1 MRCMTLPFH
10 CTLLRSHLLYPQTHT
25 YPFIVLYWY
34 HISFIL
40 KHILTL
46 SLYFINIT
54 SPLSSNTYL
63 PFHCTL
69 LRSHLLYPQTHT
81 YTFIVLYWDHISFIL
96 KHILTLSLYFIDI
109 TSPLSSNTYLPFHCT
124 LLISH
129 LLYPQT
135 HTYPFIVLYWDHI
148 SFILKHILTLSLYF
162 IGITSPLSSNTYLPF
177 HCTLLRSHLL

>member
-1 MRCMTLPFH
+1 MCTVLFYIYLQLMRCMTLPFH

-46 SLYFINIT
+46 SLYFIEIT

-81 YTFIVLYWDHISFIL
+81 YPFIVLYWYHISFIL
-96 KHILTLSLYFIDI
+96 KHILTLSLYFIEI
-109 TSPLSSNTYLPFHCT
+109 TSPLVKQAKLLNIFSN
-124 LLISH
+124 
-129 LLYPQT
+129 LYQCKGS
-135 HTYPFIVLYWDHI
+135 IV
-148 SFILKHILTLSLYF
+148 
-162 IGITSPLSSNTYLPF
+162 
-177 HCTLLRSHLL
+177 